1 MIIKEKIQRI
11 QYGKNVRSKDLEQM
25 VKEKSN
31 NTLELLRYLGLNGK
45 GKATVRCL
53 RSGAY
58 YSIDPNR
65 IEETQSML
73 SPNCEPK
80 KLLCQ
85 YDQDGVLL
93 RTFDSIEEATELVK
107 VKCATI
113 KRSVHNPQYN
123 AAGFKWRYRYEE
135 DTELHANIVRC
146 DRVWENRHIFPIAHI
161 KK

>member
-1 MIIKEKIQRI
+1 
-11 QYGKNVRSKDLEQM
+11 M
-25 VKEKSN
+25 VTEKSN

-53 RSGAY
+53 QSGAY

-93 RTFDSIEEATELVK
+93 RTFDSIKEATEHVSMN
-107 VKCATI
+107 CDTI
-113 KRSVHNPQYN
+113 KKSVHNPQHN
-123 AAGFKWRYRYEE
+123 AGGFKWRYRYEE
-135 DTELHANIVRC
+135 DAKLLANIVEF
-146 DRVWENRHIFPIAHI
+146 DGVWENTHIFPIAHI